1 MREGEGRGWDASFAS
16 IFFVV
21 VKETRAED
29 GGGHMVVT
37 EGSLKVSLG
46 RRVLLELDWR
56 GLKVQKKHLWKLLD
70 GH

>member
-1 MREGEGRGWDASFAS
+1 MHPLHLFFCCKGNQGRRW
-16 IFFVV
+16 
-21 VKETRAED
+21 
-29 GGGHMVVT
+29 GGHMGVT

>member
-1 MREGEGRGWDASFAS
+1 MTGC
-16 IFFVV
+16 ILCIYFFV
-21 VKETRAED
+21 VKETRAEE
-29 GGGHMVVT
+29 GGGHMGVT